1 MCATKPLLLV
11 LVALAACASNPA
23 PRGALPREEN
33 VDRSP
38 YGAWIIVERNGAQTV
53 QGELL
58 SARDDSVVVL
68 TANGAHPVARE
79 AIRYAEVG
87 VFEARMASLS
97 TWMVVG
103 TLSTI
108 SNGFILIFTAP
119 MWLIAG
125 GFSLARVSKQP
136 IYKWNENEPLSSLA
150 KFARFPGGMPDDVDR
165 SRLTSPMLVRQQ

>member
-1 MCATKPLLLV
+1 LLLLLTV
-11 LVALAACASNPA
+11 AACASNPA
-23 PRGALPREEN
+23 PRGALPSEEN

-38 YGAWIIVERNGAQTV
+38 YGGWIYVERNARQAV

-68 TANGAHPVARE
+68 TEDGAQTVARE
-79 AIRYAEVG
+79 AIQYAEVG
-87 VFEARMASLS
+87 VFEAQMAGLT
-97 TWMVVG
+97 TWTVVG

-108 SNGFILIFTAP
+108 SNGLFLIFTAP
-119 MWLIAG
+119 MWIIGG

-150 KFARFPGGMPDDVDR
+150 RFARFPGGMPDNVDR
-165 SRLTSPMLVRQQ
+165 TTLTSPMLMRQQ